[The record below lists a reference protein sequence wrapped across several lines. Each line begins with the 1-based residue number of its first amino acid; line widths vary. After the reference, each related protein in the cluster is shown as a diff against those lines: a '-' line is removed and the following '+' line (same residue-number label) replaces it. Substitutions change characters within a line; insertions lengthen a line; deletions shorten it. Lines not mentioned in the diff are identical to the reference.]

1 MTMLERAARAACAED
16 YRIVFPTAAPDRV
29 EVYVE
34 EHWRAF
40 RRQATAVIEAIRVPD
55 EAMVAAGISVFHVE
69 GPKGVKVIV
78 TKDTFAKVFSTM
90 VDVGR
95 EKADG

>member
-29 EVYVE
+29 EVYVD

-40 RRQATAVIEAIRVPD
+40 RRQACAVLEAVRDSLPSGAVEAILA
-55 EAMVAAGISVFHVE
+55 EKVE
-69 GPKGVKVIV
+69 KP
-78 TKDTFAKVFSTM
+78 
-90 VDVGR
+90 
-95 EKADG
+95 